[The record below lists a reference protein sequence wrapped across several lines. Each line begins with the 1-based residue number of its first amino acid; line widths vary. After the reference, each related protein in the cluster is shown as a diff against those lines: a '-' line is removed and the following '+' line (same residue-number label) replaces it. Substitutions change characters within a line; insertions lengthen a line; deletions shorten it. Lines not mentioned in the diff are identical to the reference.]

1 MHFETENR
9 LNMKIKNLLFTLTA
23 GLILVACVNTQ
34 QAKKKEKPANVV
46 KVPAQ
51 TIIYKTKAN
60 FNNLVPVGLSENKKE
75 VVSLPAPTDLL
86 NGNNLRTPIQLHNG
100 YLLDQRGIG
109 PNTAFIKTTYQ
120 EYSKRNQPMSS
131 PEILNNIKEADPIVE
146 MYSCKYKGSSGE
158 LVDWLNDLID
168 KGQLSTKCTKLK

>member
-1 MHFETENR
+1 
-9 LNMKIKNLLFTLTA
+9 MKFKNLLFILTA
-23 GLILVACVNTQ
+23 GLFLVACVNTHK
-34 QAKKKEKPANVV
+34 AEKKEKPAQVV
-46 KVPAQ
+46 KVPHQ

-60 FNNLVPVGLSENKKE
+60 FDNLVPVGLSDNKKE
-75 VVSLPAPTDLL
+75 VVSLPAPTDLF

-120 EYSKRNQPMSS
+120 EYSKRSQPMSS
-131 PEILNNIKEADPIVE
+131 PEILNNIKETDPIIE
-146 MYSCKYKGSSGE
+146 MYSCKYKGAPSE